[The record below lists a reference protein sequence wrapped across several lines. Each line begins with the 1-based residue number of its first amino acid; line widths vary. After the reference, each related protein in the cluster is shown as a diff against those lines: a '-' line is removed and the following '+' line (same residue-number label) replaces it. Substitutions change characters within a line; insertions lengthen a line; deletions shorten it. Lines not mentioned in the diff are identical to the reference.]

1 MNSEEISF
9 WSFLFAGHLR
19 GNCILCIVTGS
30 RWASHQC
37 WPCIWFFFNTHQF
50 QVFGKFRTNIC
61 WFGVFEP
68 SESKKLQSSKTKYV
82 VLLYIVKC
90 LFLARVFP
98 MHCAMQS
105 MIQGVPHITSQTEWE
120 KVFNFRGLL
129 FLSQTWHTTHHKC
142 EKETTNMQVTADVM
156 EKWTS
161 FQWSQVMQ
169 IPEFLISWSSCST
182 VNTTGNNR
190 LQQQPNP
197 NSKKNLNICML
208 RMTWN
213 HIIGILWE
221 EKL

>member
-1 MNSEEISF
+1 
-9 WSFLFAGHLR
+9 
-19 GNCILCIVTGS
+19 
-30 RWASHQC
+30 
-37 WPCIWFFFNTHQF
+37 
-50 QVFGKFRTNIC
+50 
-61 WFGVFEP
+61 
-68 SESKKLQSSKTKYV
+68 
-82 VLLYIVKC
+82 